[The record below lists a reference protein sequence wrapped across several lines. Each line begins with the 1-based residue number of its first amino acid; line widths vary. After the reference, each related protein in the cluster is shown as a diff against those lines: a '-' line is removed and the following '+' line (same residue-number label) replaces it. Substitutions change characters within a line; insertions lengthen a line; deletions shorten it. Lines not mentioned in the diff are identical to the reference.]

1 MKRAMS
7 KNSPPRTLTNQAS
20 SIWQYKTNYINIESS
35 TQIRILKVQANL
47 ILVMNS
53 VMEKKFFSELNV
65 PYFFLSM
72 FTELW
77 NTKN

>member
-1 MKRAMS
+1 MS

>member
-1 MKRAMS
+1 MS

-53 VMEKKFFSELNV
+53 VMEKKNFSELNV